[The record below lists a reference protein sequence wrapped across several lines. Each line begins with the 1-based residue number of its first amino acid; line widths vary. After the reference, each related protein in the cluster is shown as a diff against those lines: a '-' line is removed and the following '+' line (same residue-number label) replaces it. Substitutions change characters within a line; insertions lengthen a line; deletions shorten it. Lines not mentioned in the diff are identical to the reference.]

1 MEPRTYRPSRHQQ
14 LMGWGVGLVIAG
26 IGLFSVFIVFMAIG
40 AFDQWHIQN
49 DTQLTLV
56 FSVPVLMAVVGLIL
70 IVVGLVKAFRA
81 PK

>member
-1 MEPRTYRPSRHQQ
+1 
-14 LMGWGVGLVIAG
+14 MGWGVGLVIAG